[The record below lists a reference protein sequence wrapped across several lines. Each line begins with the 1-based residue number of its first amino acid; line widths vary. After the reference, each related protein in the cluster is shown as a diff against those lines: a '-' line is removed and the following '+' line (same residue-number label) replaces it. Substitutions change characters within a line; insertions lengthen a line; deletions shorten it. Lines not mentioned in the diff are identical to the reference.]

1 MPDVVFPMKTS
12 RYFFIDGVTGAGK
25 TTVAAML
32 SLMGQDLNE
41 SVGVIGPNKN
51 QAEKLNV
58 SLGKPPKSKVW
69 SKKDLFN

>member
-1 MPDVVFPMKTS
+1 
-12 RYFFIDGVTGAGK
+12 
-25 TTVAAML
+25 
-32 SLMGQDLNE
+32 MGQDLNE

-51 QAEKLNV
+51 QAEKLNA